1 MMIISLQEKFL
12 KVQPS
17 QKMQVISL
25 FCFHAKEIVKMYF
38 LVYHIVFVYVDEN
51 DRLKG
56 TIHILEDKLKTSEE
70 VCHKLSFFR

>member
-1 MMIISLQEKFL
+1 MFL

-25 FCFHAKEIVKMYF
+25 FLFHAKEIVKMYF
-38 LVYHIVFVYVDEN
+38 VVYHIVFVYVDEN

-56 TIHILEDKLKTSEE
+56 TIHILEDKLKTCEE